1 MQKLKR
7 LGTAVVLTLM
17 LGLSAA
23 AGEMNTPPCPPPEP
37 GIMEGPPCSAAPGQ
51 TETPPSASPDPG
63 ETSAP
68 PAEYAFT
75 QLAITLLENA
85 VFF

>member
-1 MQKLKR
+1 MQNLKR
-7 LGTAVVLTLM
+7 LGAAVVVTFV
-17 LGLSAA
+17 LGLSTFG
-23 AGEMNTPPCPPPEP
+23 GETSAPPCAPTDP
-37 GIMEGPPCSAAPGQ
+37 GIMQGPPCSAAPGQ
-51 TETPPSASPDPG
+51 TETPPSASMDPG

-68 PAEYAFT
+68 PAEYAFK

>member
-1 MQKLKR
+1 MQDLKR
-7 LGTAVVLTLM
+7 LGAAVVLTLM

-23 AGEMNTPPCPPPEP
+23 AGEMNAPPCAPPAP
-37 GIMEGPPCSAAPGQ
+37 GIIDTPPCSAAPGQ
-51 TETPPSASPDPG
+51 TETPPSASMDPG

>member
-1 MQKLKR
+1 MKNLR
-7 LGTAVVLTLM
+7 NYGASVILILI
-17 LGLSAA
+17 LSVSGV
-23 AGEMNTPPCPPPEP
+23 AGIMETPPCAPPGQIES
-37 GIMEGPPCSAAPGQ
+37 PPCSAAPGQ
-51 TETPPSASPDPG
+51 TETPPSASMDPG
-63 ETSAP
+63 EMSAP

>member
-1 MQKLKR
+1 MKNLKN
-7 LGTAVVLTLM
+7 LGASTALTLI
-17 LGLSAA
+17 LSVSGL
-23 AGEMNTPPCPPPEP
+23 AGIMEEPPCSPTDPGIMGTPPC
-37 GIMEGPPCSAAPGQ
+37 SVAPGQ
-51 TETPPSASPDPG
+51 TETPPSASMDPG

>member
-1 MQKLKR
+1 MQRLKR
-7 LGTAVVLTLM
+7 FGIAVVLTLI
-17 LGLSAA
+17 LGASSF
-23 AGEMNTPPCPPPEP
+23 AGIMDTPPCSPTDP
-37 GIMEGPPCSAAPGQ
+37 GEMQGPPCSTAPGQ
-51 TETPPSASPDPG
+51 TDTPPSASPDPG